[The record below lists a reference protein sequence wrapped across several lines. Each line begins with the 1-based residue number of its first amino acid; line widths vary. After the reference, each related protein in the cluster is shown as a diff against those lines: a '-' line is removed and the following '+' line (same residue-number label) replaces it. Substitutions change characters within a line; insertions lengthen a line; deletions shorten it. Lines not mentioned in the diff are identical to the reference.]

1 MLRTLLYS
9 ACQWSPYPLWVWWL
23 VHRTKELHWPLL
35 PDTVGQLLHKA
46 QGQRLPISHCTTTAN
61 CQISLHSK
69 REDSL
74 TSQLSLKDPKTDR
87 WPYLNHQN
95 AWHNWP
101 LWEVARKEVII
112 DGHILD
118 GNNRHTWIVL
128 NNSVYQ
134 QKWKPGSPQY
144 ATQILEL
151 QLVKAFTNDLRGS
164 IIIALECYKVTLC
177 MWSKG
182 KTNALQ

>member
-1 MLRTLLYS
+1 L
-9 ACQWSPYPLWVWWL
+9 
-23 VHRTKELHWPLL
+23 
-35 PDTVGQLLHKA
+35 KA
-46 QGQRLPISHCTTTAN
+46 
-61 CQISLHSK
+61 
-69 REDSL
+69 
-74 TSQLSLKDPKTDR
+74 PKTDR

-95 AWHNWP
+95 TWHNWP

-177 MWSKG
+177 M
-182 KTNALQ
+182 